1 MLRPTLLALALSFAW
16 PVIQAA
22 PLPAKSVQHVEQL
35 MAERQLN
42 DAAQSIQKLIKKD
55 PGNARMHY
63 YLAQVHAANG
73 NWNDADAMLKKA
85 KYFDWRLKFASS
97 KQRVADLE
105 TLIDTRKKEF
115 YSSVKETPAYAE
127 WNRSE
132 KRSYDTALP
141 IEKGPPPFLMAMQA
155 PEEVIQIETPRQR
168 TLLWLFAAALGLIS
182 IILICMVRRFNIQ
195 NANRSMRLEEAAIKE
210 QQIVLSDLTRVLND
224 VEAIAKSENLINLHG
239 QIKILLDRVYA
250 LMVKLDENELQNV
263 GDIEQYVRNT
273 QLYRS
278 HCYNYQ
284 DLPVAALT

>member
-35 MAERQLN
+35 MAERQLH

-105 TLIDTRKKEF
+105 KLIDTRKKEF
-115 YSSVKETPAYAE
+115 YSGVKETPAYAE
-127 WNRSE
+127 WKRSE

-141 IEKGPPPFLMAMQA
+141 IEKGIPPFLMAMQA
-155 PEEVIQIETPRQR
+155 PEEVSQIETPRQR
-168 TLLWLFAAALGLIS
+168 TFLWLFAGTLGLVS

-195 NANRSMRLEEAAIKE
+195 NAHRSMRLAEAAIKE
-210 QQIVLSDLTRVLND
+210 QKIVLSDLTRVLND
-224 VEAIAKSENLINLHG
+224 VEAITKSENLINLHG
-239 QIKILLDRVYA
+239 QIKILLDRVHA
-250 LMVKLDENELQNV
+250 LMVKLEENELQNV
-263 GDIEQYVRNT
+263 GNIEQYVRNT

>member
-105 TLIDTRKKEF
+105 KLIDTRKKEF
-115 YSSVKETPAYAE
+115 YSGAKETPAYAE
-127 WNRSE
+127 WKRSE
-132 KRSYDTALP
+132 KRSYDTASP
-141 IEKGPPPFLMAMQA
+141 IEKGIPPFLMAMQA

-168 TLLWLFAAALGLIS
+168 TFLWLFAGTLGLIS

-195 NANRSMRLEEAAIKE
+195 NSHRSMRLAEAAIKE
-210 QQIVLSDLTRVLND
+210 QKIVLSDLTRVLND
-224 VEAIAKSENLINLHG
+224 VEAITKSENLINLHG

-250 LMVKLDENELQNV
+250 LMVKLEKNELQNV